1 MENKIYG
8 CLLGGW
14 CADAAGATLEFSH
27 TPITNQMVEIAMKMP
42 GGGAIGVG
50 PGQITDDSE
59 LEIAILNGLVK
70 SKTFTNNTCEYP
82 LDLVAE
88 EYIYWINSY
97 PFDVGTTCSNAF
109 TGALNYRDMM
119 RNALKLK
126 SQSQANGALMRA
138 AVIGVW
144 GRNCPDDKIIQFG
157 KLDAQLSHCSDVC
170 QEVNGLYCLIIAKLL
185 NSVSL
190 EEILN
195 LISKKITNGEVKEWF
210 EQATC
215 LENINCKKNI
225 GYCKHGFQLVIYFLH
240 NQTTYVNAIKTTLLK
255 GGDTDTNAKI
265 VGSVIGAM
273 KGINE
278 IPEYMLSPVV
288 NFDCVNTE
296 VGHTRPKKYNVAKA
310 VKLIGKLV

>member
-14 CADAAGATLEFSH
+14 CADAAGATLEFSY
-27 TPITNQMVEIAMKMP
+27 TPITKQMVEIAMKMP

-70 SKTFTNNTCEYP
+70 SKNVCQYP
-82 LDLVAE
+82 VELVAE

-109 TGALNYRDMM
+109 SNALNSSDMM

-157 KLDAQLSHCSDVC
+157 KLDAQLSHCNEIC
-170 QEVNGLYCLIIAKLL
+170 QEVNGIYCLIIAKLL
-185 NSVSL
+185 NLVPL

-210 EQATC
+210 EQAAL

-225 GYCKHGFQLVIYFLH
+225 GYCKHGFQLVIYFLR
-240 NQTTYVNAIKTTLLK
+240 NPSTYIDAIKTTLLK

-273 KGINE
+273 RGINE
-278 IPEYMLSPVV
+278 IPEYMLTPVV

-296 VGHTRPKKYNVAKA
+296 VGHTRPKKYNVSKA
-310 VKLIGKLV
+310 IKLIKKLI